1 MGNGETDVERSM
13 QCSMVDLSCSNAGAV
28 RRGDVSV
35 CCPLAG
41 RAALPASREFVRIK
55 SAAAGA
61 IDFVAGA
68 LGIRHRE
75 VSSAGR
81 SQMHG
86 PEPHR

>member
-1 MGNGETDVERSM
+1 M
-13 QCSMVDLSCSNAGAV
+13 QCSMVDLLCSNAGAV

-41 RAALPASREFVRIK
+41 RGEWPASRKFVRIK
-55 SAAAGA
+55 SAAVGV

-75 VSSAGR
+75 VCSAGR

-86 PEPHR
+86 PEARR